1 MRGSESGNKAWTLNE
16 RCVEWRRDSVACYR
30 VITLS
35 KYEGRHIHKLMHAY
49 PLTSVFIV
57 HNTNYIAALLPTRV

>member
-16 RCVEWRRDSVACYR
+16 RCVEWRRDS